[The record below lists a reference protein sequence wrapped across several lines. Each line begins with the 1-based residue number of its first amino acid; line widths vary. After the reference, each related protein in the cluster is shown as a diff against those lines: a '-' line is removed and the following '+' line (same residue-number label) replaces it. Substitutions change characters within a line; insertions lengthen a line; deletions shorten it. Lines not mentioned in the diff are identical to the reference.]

1 MLNQLT
7 NPKPRLKI
15 FMDYENL
22 ASTFPEHTGKEVRY
36 VNFFERLR
44 HKLEKQFT
52 IVSIKGYANFDS
64 PFFQSQREQ
73 GWLTSAGV
81 EPKHCSV
88 GTKSTTD
95 VQITIDVMKDL
106 SQPAA
111 DVYALIT
118 NDRDFAPLLQ
128 EIRNAGKQALLICTA
143 GGTNDALPKFADAVL
158 ELEDLFGI
166 KEASFSQEVLKEA
179 ETISYT
185 TDEAN
190 EAEEVLLFLQG
201 SSLYKKAKIQK
212 IRISL
217 KGFACFCQNSGKW
230 KFSKVIHL
238 VKIAHR
244 RGLLQLMPSDTDD
257 DLFFASLKDA
267 GSKIAN

>member
-1 MLNQLT
+1 MLNELT
-7 NPKPRLKI
+7 DAKPKLKI

-36 VNFFERLR
+36 VNFFDRLR
-44 HKLEKQFT
+44 NRLEKQFS

-64 PFFQSQREQ
+64 PFFQTQREQ
-73 GWLTSAGV
+73 GWLTSCGV

-95 VQITIDVMKDL
+95 VQITIDVMKEL
-106 SQPAA
+106 GQPTA

-128 EIRNAGKQALLICTA
+128 EVRNSGKQALLICTG
-143 GGTNDALPKFADAVL
+143 GGTNDSLPKFADAVL
-158 ELEDLFGI
+158 ELETLFGV
-166 KEASFSQEVLKEA
+166 KEASFSEEVLKEA
-179 ETISYT
+179 ESISYT

-201 SSLYKKAKIQK
+201 SSLYKKAKVQK

-244 RGLLQLMPSDTDD
+244 RGLLQLLPSDTDD
-257 DLFFASLKDA
+257 DLFFANLK
-267 GSKIAN
+267 GTESRIAT